1 MGESA
6 AVFTPFSAAPASPVV
21 SIFGG
26 GGLHSF
32 DWGLAERERARGREG
47 KRKRERERQ
56 REAGS
61 ASERGEGESHSAI
74 TSPQNLQISPTS
86 QFRSG
91 TNNS

>member
-1 MGESA
+1 
-6 AVFTPFSAAPASPVV
+6 VV

-74 TSPQNLQISPTS
+74 TNPQTLQISPKPLSFDQEQTIVKYIIIE
-86 QFRSG
+86 
-91 TNNS
+91 